1 VKSEE
6 KERKAKKRKEKIG
19 VFTNMPKVNMVFC
32 CSIPVSHHNTAQR
45 LHRVGSLFRIFF

>member
-32 CSIPVSHHNTAQR
+32 CSIPMLGSCTFEGIHKKP
-45 LHRVGSLFRIFF
+45 RVPIH